1 MGMPSLY
8 ERNLEVLKL
17 KDPLLA
23 QCLSR
28 VQGNSRYEVF
38 MQQDDFNIIDT
49 DTNTPIF
56 EYKPLEQNL
65 QKFKDLSSY
74 AYTPYLYFYGA
85 GNGVLFRLL
94 LAYEQ
99 IKRIVIIEPEIEILF
114 IIFNL
119 LDFAEEIKTD
129 RLIFLLQS
137 SCSYQM
143 LASLFNMDKKACLY
157 AKVFE
162 LHITYPYYEHYLEDI
177 QRINSDFTK
186 ALENA
191 AIGVGNDA
199 KDAII
204 GIKHHVANLPFV
216 LKSPTLL
223 DLLSALK
230 RRNAT
235 HNTAIIVSTGPSLN
249 KQLPLLKEIAA
260 FATLFCIDASFPI
273 LAAAGIKPDLV
284 FSLERVEATAKF
296 YTDTPQEAQE
306 GVIFA
311 LTSIV
316 HPTLHQA
323 ISKGVKQFSLR
334 PFGYT
339 SLFGLHEYGY
349 LGIGM
354 SAANMAYE
362 LVVHA
367 RFARCIFI
375 GQDLSFGANG
385 HSHADGALYGAD
397 EIAPKKTGSKV
408 FTPAYG
414 GRGVVET
421 TRIWKLFLDFFEKDI
436 YHTPY
441 KLEIINATEGGARI
455 QGTLELPFKEAA
467 DRVRADC
474 NLVPKSPLKLTPP
487 SPGLSAQKLK
497 EVHETCL
504 DILDYSKRCK
514 ERIEELFL
522 EVAPFL
528 EHVEELN
535 AKGDLESLNLDK
547 LEELS
552 QKINDI
558 KALFDE
564 PEFNYCFNDAI
575 QSYIFHQELD
585 IAKIVVRP
593 TPTKEELQAKQLD
606 WIYAHKYWLFSLA
619 GGISCVME
627 VIKQALQ
634 TWPPNH

>member
-1 MGMPSLY
+1 MPSIY
-8 ERNLEVLKL
+8 ETNLEALRL
-17 KDPLLA
+17 RDPLLA
-23 QCLSR
+23 QRLLG
-28 VQGNSRYEVF
+28 VQSNTKYEVF

-56 EYKPLEQNL
+56 AHKPLEENL
-65 QKFKDLSSY
+65 QKFKGLSHY

-94 LAYEQ
+94 LAYDQ
-99 IKRIVIIEPEIEILF
+99 IKRIVIIEPEVEILF

-119 LDFAEEIKTD
+119 LDFSEEIQSN

-137 SCSYQM
+137 ACSYQM
-143 LASLFNMDKKACLY
+143 IASLFNMDKKACLY

-162 LHITYPYYEHYLEDI
+162 LHITYPYYERYMQEV
-177 QRINSDFTK
+177 QRINADFTK
-186 ALENA
+186 ALENT

-199 KDAII
+199 RDAII
-204 GIKHHVANLPFV
+204 GIKHHVANLPYV

-223 DLLSALK
+223 DLLSSLK
-230 RRNAT
+230 KRNAT

-249 KQLPLLKEIAA
+249 KQLPLLKEIAP

-273 LAAAGIKPDLV
+273 LAKEGIKPDLV

-296 YTDTPQEAQE
+296 YTDTPKEAQE

-311 LTSIV
+311 ITSIV

-323 ISKGVKQFSLR
+323 ITKGIKQFSLR

-385 HSHADGALYGAD
+385 HSHALGALYGAD
-397 EIAPKKTGSKV
+397 EIAPKEAGSKV

-441 KLEIINATEGGARI
+441 SLEVINATEGGARI
-455 QGTLELPFKEAA
+455 QGTLELPFKEAIE
-467 DRVRADC
+467 RVRSDC
-474 NLVPKSPLKLTPP
+474 NLAPKTPLQLTPP
-487 SPGLSAQKLK
+487 SPSMSAQKLK
-497 EVHETCL
+497 AAHEMCL
-504 DILDYSKRCK
+504 DVLDYSKRCK
-514 ERIEELFL
+514 ERIEALFL

-535 AKGDLESLNLDK
+535 KKAQLESLDLDK

-558 KALFDE
+558 KGLFDE

-585 IAKIVVRP
+585 IAKIVVKP

-619 GGISCVME
+619 GGIDCVME

-634 TWPPNH
+634 TWPQDR

>member
-1 MGMPSLY
+1 MPSLY

-23 QCLSR
+23 ARLLR
-28 VQGNSRYEVF
+28 VQGNHKYEVF

-56 EYKPLEQNL
+56 LNKPLEENL
-65 QKFKDLSSY
+65 QKFKDLSPY

-119 LDFAEEIKTD
+119 LDFSEEIKSD

-137 SCSYQM
+137 ACSYQM
-143 LASLFNMDKKACLY
+143 LASLFAMDKKACLY

-162 LHITYPYYEHYLEDI
+162 LHITYPYYERYLEDI
-177 QRINSDFTK
+177 KRINLDFTK

-199 KDAII
+199 RDAII
-204 GIKHHVANLPFV
+204 GIKHHVENLPFV
-216 LKSPTLL
+216 LQSPTLL
-223 DLLSALK
+223 NLLAALK
-230 RRNAT
+230 TRNAT

-249 KQLPLLKEIAA
+249 KQLPLLKEIAPY
-260 FATLFCIDASFPI
+260 ATLFCIDASFPI
-273 LAAAGIKPDLV
+273 LAAHGIKPDLV

-296 YTDTPQEAQE
+296 YTDTPKEAQE

-311 LTSIV
+311 ITSIV
-316 HPTLHQA
+316 HPKLHQA
-323 ISKGVKQFSLR
+323 ITRGIKQFSLR

-339 SLFGLHEYGY
+339 SLFGLHAYGY

-367 RFARCIFI
+367 RFVRCIFI
-375 GQDLSFGANG
+375 GQDLSFGKDG

-397 EIAPKKTGSKV
+397 EIAPKEAGSKV
-408 FTPAYG
+408 FIPAYG

-441 KLEIINATEGGARI
+441 KLEVINATEGGGTHPRDARI
-455 QGTLELPFKEAA
+455 
-467 DRVRADC
+467 
-474 NLVPKSPLKLTPP
+474 
-487 SPGLSAQKLK
+487 
-497 EVHETCL
+497 
-504 DILDYSKRCK
+504 
-514 ERIEELFL
+514 
-522 EVAPFL
+522 
-528 EHVEELN
+528 
-535 AKGDLESLNLDK
+535 
-547 LEELS
+547 
-552 QKINDI
+552 
-558 KALFDE
+558 AL
-564 PEFNYCFNDAI
+564 
-575 QSYIFHQELD
+575 
-585 IAKIVVRP
+585 
-593 TPTKEELQAKQLD
+593 
-606 WIYAHKYWLFSLA
+606 
-619 GGISCVME
+619 
-627 VIKQALQ
+627 
-634 TWPPNH
+634 

>member
-1 MGMPSLY
+1 MGMPSIY
-8 ERNLEVLKL
+8 ETNLEALRL
-17 KDPLLA
+17 RDPLLA
-23 QCLSR
+23 QRLLG
-28 VQGNSRYEVF
+28 VQSNTKYEVF

-56 EYKPLEQNL
+56 AHKPLEENL
-65 QKFKDLSSY
+65 QKFKGLSHY

-94 LAYEQ
+94 LAYDQ
-99 IKRIVIIEPEIEILF
+99 IKRIVIIEPEVEILF

-119 LDFAEEIKTD
+119 LDFSEEIQSN

-137 SCSYQM
+137 ACSYQM
-143 LASLFNMDKKACLY
+143 IASLFNMDKKACLY

-162 LHITYPYYEHYLEDI
+162 LHITYPYYERYMQEV
-177 QRINSDFTK
+177 QRINADFTK
-186 ALENA
+186 ALENT

-199 KDAII
+199 RDAII
-204 GIKHHVANLPFV
+204 GIKHHVANLPYV

-223 DLLSALK
+223 DLLSSLK
-230 RRNAT
+230 KRNAT

-249 KQLPLLKEIAA
+249 KQLPLLKEIAP

-273 LAAAGIKPDLV
+273 LAKEGIKPDLV

-296 YTDTPQEAQE
+296 YTDTPKEAQE

-311 LTSIV
+311 ITSIV

-323 ISKGVKQFSLR
+323 ITKGIKQFSLR

-385 HSHADGALYGAD
+385 HSHALGALYGAD
-397 EIAPKKTGSKV
+397 EIAPKEAGSKV

-441 KLEIINATEGGARI
+441 SLEVINATEGGARI
-455 QGTLELPFKEAA
+455 QGTLELPFKEAIE
-467 DRVRADC
+467 RVRSDC
-474 NLVPKSPLKLTPP
+474 NLAPKTPLQLTPP
-487 SPGLSAQKLK
+487 SPSMSAQKLK
-497 EVHETCL
+497 AAHEMCL
-504 DILDYSKRCK
+504 DVLDYSKRCK
-514 ERIEELFL
+514 ERIEALFL

-535 AKGDLESLNLDK
+535 KKAQLESLDLDK

-558 KALFDE
+558 KGLFDE

-585 IAKIVVRP
+585 IAKIVVKP

-619 GGISCVME
+619 GGIDCVME

-634 TWPPNH
+634 TWPQDR

>member
-1 MGMPSLY
+1 MPSIY
-8 ERNLEVLKL
+8 ETNLEALRL
-17 KDPLLA
+17 RDPLLA
-23 QCLSR
+23 QRLLG
-28 VQGNSRYEVF
+28 VQSNTKYEVF

-56 EYKPLEQNL
+56 AHKPLEENL
-65 QKFKDLSSY
+65 QKFKGLSHY

-94 LAYEQ
+94 LAYDQ
-99 IKRIVIIEPEIEILF
+99 IKRIVIIEPEVEILF

-119 LDFAEEIKTD
+119 LDFSEEIKTD

-137 SCSYQM
+137 ACSYQM
-143 LASLFNMDKKACLY
+143 IASLFNMDKKACLY

-162 LHITYPYYEHYLEDI
+162 LHITYPYYERYMQEV
-177 QRINSDFTK
+177 QRINADFTK

-199 KDAII
+199 RDAII
-204 GIKHHVANLPFV
+204 GIKHHVENLPFV
-216 LKSPTLL
+216 LQSPTLL
-223 DLLSALK
+223 NLLAALK
-230 RRNAT
+230 TRNAT

-249 KQLPLLKEIAA
+249 KQLPLLKEIAP

-273 LAAAGIKPDLV
+273 LAKEGIKPDLV

-296 YTDTPQEAQE
+296 YTDTPKEAQE

-311 LTSIV
+311 ITSIV

-323 ISKGVKQFSLR
+323 ITKGIKQFSLR

-385 HSHADGALYGAD
+385 HSHALGALYGAD
-397 EIAPKKTGSKV
+397 EIAPKEAGSKV

-441 KLEIINATEGGARI
+441 SLEVINATEGGARI
-455 QGTLELPFKEAA
+455 QGTLELPFKEAIE
-467 DRVRADC
+467 RVRSDC
-474 NLVPKSPLKLTPP
+474 NLAPKTPLQLTPP
-487 SPGLSAQKLK
+487 SPSMSAQKLK
-497 EVHETCL
+497 AAHEMCL
-504 DILDYSKRCK
+504 DVLDYSKRCK
-514 ERIEELFL
+514 ERIEALFL

-535 AKGDLESLNLDK
+535 KKAQLESLDLDK

-558 KALFDE
+558 KGLFDE

-585 IAKIVVRP
+585 IAKIVVKP

-619 GGISCVME
+619 GGIDCVME

-634 TWPPNH
+634 TWPQDR

>member
-23 QCLSR
+23 ARLLR
-28 VQGNSRYEVF
+28 VQGNHKYEVF

-56 EYKPLEQNL
+56 AHKPLEENL
-65 QKFKDLSSY
+65 QKFKDLSPY

-137 SCSYQM
+137 ACSYQM
-143 LASLFNMDKKACLY
+143 LASLLNMDKKACLY

-162 LHITYPYYEHYLEDI
+162 LHITYPYYERYLEDI
-177 QRINSDFTK
+177 QRIHLDFTK

-199 KDAII
+199 RDAII
-204 GIKHHVANLPFV
+204 GIKHHVQNLPFV

-223 DLLSALK
+223 NLLSSLK
-230 RRNAT
+230 QRNAT
-235 HNTAIIVSTGPSLN
+235 HNTAIIISTGPSLN
-249 KQLPLLKEIAA
+249 KQLPLLKEIAPY
-260 FATLFCIDASFPI
+260 ATLFCIDASFPI
-273 LAAAGIKPDLV
+273 LAKEGIKPDLV

-296 YTDTPQEAQE
+296 YTDTPKEAQE

-311 LTSIV
+311 ITSIV
-316 HPTLHQA
+316 HPKLHQA
-323 ISKGVKQFSLR
+323 ITKGTKQFSLR

-367 RFARCIFI
+367 RFERCIFI

-385 HSHADGALYGAD
+385 HSHADGALYGAE
-397 EIAPKKTGSKV
+397 EISPKETGAKV

-441 KLEIINATEGGARI
+441 KLEVINATEGGARI
-455 QGTLELPFKEAA
+455 QGTLELPFKEAIE
-467 DRVRADC
+467 RVRSDC
-474 NLVPKSPLKLTPP
+474 KLVVKTPLKLTPP
-487 SPGLSAQKLK
+487 SPEVSAKNLK
-497 EVHETCL
+497 EAHEMCL
-504 DILDYSKRCK
+504 DVLDYSKRCK

-528 EHVEELN
+528 EHVEKLN
-535 AKGDLESLNLDK
+535 AKGELESLDLEK
-547 LEELS
+547 LEDLS

-558 KALFDE
+558 KSLFDE

-585 IAKIVVRP
+585 IAKIVVKP

-619 GGISCVME
+619 GGIDCVME

-634 TWPPNH
+634 TWPPSR

>member
-1 MGMPSLY
+1 MPSIY
-8 ERNLEVLKL
+8 ETNLEALRL
-17 KDPLLA
+17 RDPLLA
-23 QCLSR
+23 QRLLG
-28 VQGNSRYEVF
+28 VQGNTKYEVF

-56 EYKPLEQNL
+56 AHKPLEENL
-65 QKFKDLSSY
+65 QKFKGLSHY

-94 LAYEQ
+94 LAYDQ
-99 IKRIVIIEPEIEILF
+99 IKRIVIIEPEVEILF

-119 LDFAEEIKTD
+119 LDFSEEIQSN

-137 SCSYQM
+137 ACSYQM
-143 LASLFNMDKKACLY
+143 IASLFNMDKKACLY

-162 LHITYPYYEHYLEDI
+162 LHITYPYYERYMQEV
-177 QRINSDFTK
+177 QRINADFTK

-199 KDAII
+199 RDAII
-204 GIKHHVANLPFV
+204 GIKHHVANLPYV

-223 DLLSALK
+223 DLLSSLK
-230 RRNAT
+230 KRNAT

-249 KQLPLLKEIAA
+249 KQLPLLKEIAP

-273 LAAAGIKPDLV
+273 LAKEGIKPDLV

-296 YTDTPQEAQE
+296 YTDTPKEAQE

-311 LTSIV
+311 ITSIV

-323 ISKGVKQFSLR
+323 ITKGIKQFSLR

-385 HSHADGALYGAD
+385 HSHALGALYGAD
-397 EIAPKKTGSKV
+397 EIAPKEAGSKV

-441 KLEIINATEGGARI
+441 SLEVINATEGGARI
-455 QGTLELPFKEAA
+455 QGTLELPFKEAIE
-467 DRVRADC
+467 RVRSDC
-474 NLVPKSPLKLTPP
+474 NLAPKTPLQLTPP
-487 SPGLSAQKLK
+487 SPSMSAQKLK
-497 EVHETCL
+497 AAHEMCL
-504 DILDYSKRCK
+504 DVLDYSKRCK
-514 ERIEELFL
+514 ERIEALFL

-535 AKGDLESLNLDK
+535 KKAQLESLDLDK

-558 KALFDE
+558 KGLFDE

-585 IAKIVVRP
+585 IAKIVVKP
-593 TPTKEELQAKQLD
+593 TLTKEELQAKQLD

-619 GGISCVME
+619 GGIDCVME
-627 VIKQALQ
+627 VIRQALQ
-634 TWPPNH
+634 TWPQDR